1 MGVTSTQPL
10 PSDTCDGYDGMMAA
24 IEAVYAERFAR
35 FHRVACGIL
44 GDTEL
49 GRDAVQEAFARAIRR
64 RGDYRGDGPL
74 EGWLWRTVINV
85 ARDHCRANKGLV
97 PFAECPEPADDA
109 RPAPS
114 APVDDVVRTIVAS
127 LPERQRLVLY
137 LRYYVDMSY
146 TDIGQALDIRTGTVS
161 ATLSAAHGTLRDAL
175 ENSVPG
181 EAGATSGAHADTAT
195 RPVRERPRRATASS
209 TPGALHRGAR
219 PSPRRAAAAD

>member
-1 MGVTSTQPL
+1 
-10 PSDTCDGYDGMMAA
+10 
-24 IEAVYAERFAR
+24 VYAERFAR

-85 ARDHCRANKGLV
+85 ARDHCRANKSVV
-97 PFAECPEPADDA
+97 PFAECPEPAEHL
-109 RPAPS
+109 RPGQP
-114 APVDDVVRTIVAS
+114 APVDEVVRTIVAS

-146 TDIGQALDIRTGTVS
+146 TDIGRTLDIRTGTVS
-161 ATLSAAHGTLRDAL
+161 ATLSAAHGTLREALTDAGIDDIAAPA
-175 ENSVPG
+175 PG
-181 EAGATSGAHADTAT
+181 PPDAPT
-195 RPVRERPRRATASS
+195 RHPPERPRR
-209 TPGALHRGAR
+209 PGARNLPGTVHRGGRLAR
-219 PSPRRAAAAD
+219 RRPAAD